1 MEGWGASFFD
11 VHRLLA
17 INHGENRLV
26 LVSISVGLIWYSV
39 LDLNAL
45 ITVNQMKV
53 ENLIKGKSKRGINL
67 RPIECVHWSSS
78 LK

>member
-26 LVSISVGLIWYSV
+26 LVSISVGLMWYSV
-39 LDLNAL
+39 PDFNAL
-45 ITVNQMKV
+45 ITVNRVKV
-53 ENLIKGKSKRGINL
+53 ENLIKVKSKSDIK
-67 RPIECVHWSSS
+67 SY
-78 LK
+78 KM